1 MMVPALALGG
11 SAAGAALLG
20 AFPGGY
26 GEATVLVPLGV
37 VALLVSSWLAES
49 R

>member
-1 MMVPALALGG
+1 MMLPALALAG

-20 AFPGGY
+20 AFPGGFE
-26 GEATVLVPLGV
+26 EATVLVPLGV
-37 VALLVSSWLAES
+37 LALLASSWHALG